1 MAPMDIIK
9 FAKIVGKL
17 KKLKRTGW
25 VKNHVLNPESVAEHS
40 FRVAVLVMI
49 LAPKTK
55 VDQLKCIKMAL
66 IHDIGEA
73 EIGDIITF
81 HGKMQMSDP
90 LAKAKK
96 ERKAIKRILS
106 LIDTEEYIK
115 IFDEFESNKTRNAQF
130 IRQLDKLEMG
140 IQAMEYEKQ
149 QKIDLEPFFVN
160 TRTHVLDNYLKEIL
174 QKIEFLRPK
183 K

>member
-1 MAPMDIIK
+1 MTSMDIIK
-9 FAKIVGKL
+9 FTKIVGKL
-17 KKLKRTGW
+17 KRLKRTGW
-25 VKNHVLNPESVAEHS
+25 VKYNIINPESVAEHS
-40 FRVAVLVMI
+40 FRLVILAMI
-49 LAPKTK
+49 LAPKIG
-55 VDQLKCIKMAL
+55 VNQLKSIKMAL

-81 HGKMQMSDP
+81 HGKMRMSDP
-90 LAKAKK
+90 LTKAKK
-96 ERKAIKRILS
+96 ERKAIKRIFS
-106 LIDTEEYIK
+106 LIDTKEYIK
-115 IFDEFESNKTRNAQF
+115 IFDEFESNKTREAQF

-149 QKIDLEPFFVN
+149 QKIDLETFFVN